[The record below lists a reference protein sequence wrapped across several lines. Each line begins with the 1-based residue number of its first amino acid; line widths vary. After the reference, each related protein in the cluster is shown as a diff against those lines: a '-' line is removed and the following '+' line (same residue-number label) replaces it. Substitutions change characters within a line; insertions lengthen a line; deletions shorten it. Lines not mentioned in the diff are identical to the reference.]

1 MVRTKLPDWIQ
12 PQLATLAETAP
23 AGDDWLHEIK
33 YDGYRLLAW
42 IDGTDVRLMTRN
54 QKDWTDRFPAVVE
67 ALASLGWTG
76 AVADGEVGVELAD
89 GRTSFQALQN
99 VLGQGVPGRQ
109 LRFWIFDLLYMS
121 GRSLVD
127 APLSERKQRLRS
139 ALDGVGGGLLRYSEH
154 VEGRGPAFHAEACS
168 HGLEGIISKRAS
180 APYRGGRGTDWRK
193 VKCLREQEFVVGG
206 YTAPGGSRK
215 GLGAL
220 HVGSY
225 EGDRLIY
232 RGKVGTGYTEATL
245 RDLVKRLKPL
255 RQDVSPFADGPRGA
269 SARASTWV
277 EPVLVAQIRY
287 TEITD
292 DGRLRHPV
300 YLGLREDKAAPQV
313 SLEVP
318 AATDSSDA
326 PDLPSAATGTAPS
339 PAGTP
344 SKPGRPMQIHGVRIS
359 SPDKI
364 LYPEVGVTKLDLIRY
379 YESVE
384 GWILPHLAR
393 RPLTLVRCPAGHGG
407 NCFFQKHFDRKS
419 VPAALSLL
427 TIEERDGP
435 ELYGILNDLP
445 GILSLVQLGALELHT
460 WNSKADRVE
469 RPDRFTIDL
478 DPDPGVAWDAV
489 VDSALHVREVLQEL
503 GLESFIKTTGGK
515 GLHVVVP
522 IDRRTSWDDVKAFSG
537 GIASLLS
544 RAAPELYT
552 TEMLKAKRKGRILI
566 DYLRNARGAT
576 AIEAYSTR
584 ARAGAPVAAPIH
596 WDELADGV
604 RANTFT
610 VRNMSA
616 RVRDL
621 RDDPW
626 SGMAAVRQSIT
637 AAMRRR
643 LGVG

>member
-1 MVRTKLPDWIQ
+1 MVR
-12 PQLATLAETAP
+12 
-23 AGDDWLHEIK
+23 
-33 YDGYRLLAW
+33 
-42 IDGTDVRLMTRN
+42 
-54 QKDWTDRFPAVVE
+54 
-67 ALASLGWTG
+67 S
-76 AVADGEVGVELAD
+76 
-89 GRTSFQALQN
+89 
-99 VLGQGVPGRQ
+99 
-109 LRFWIFDLLYMS
+109 
-121 GRSLVD
+121 
-127 APLSERKQRLRS
+127 
-139 ALDGVGGGLLRYSEH
+139 
-154 VEGRGPAFHAEACS
+154 C
-168 HGLEGIISKRAS
+168 
-180 APYRGGRGTDWRK
+180 
-193 VKCLREQEFVVGG
+193 
-206 YTAPGGSRK
+206 
-215 GLGAL
+215 
-220 HVGSY
+220 
-225 EGDRLIY
+225 
-232 RGKVGTGYTEATL
+232 
-245 RDLVKRLKPL
+245 
-255 RQDVSPFADGPRGA
+255 
-269 SARASTWV
+269 
-277 EPVLVAQIRY
+277 
-287 TEITD
+287 
-292 DGRLRHPV
+292 
-300 YLGLREDKAAPQV
+300 
-313 SLEVP
+313 
-318 AATDSSDA
+318 
-326 PDLPSAATGTAPS
+326 
-339 PAGTP
+339 
-344 SKPGRPMQIHGVRIS
+344 
-359 SPDKI
+359 
-364 LYPEVGVTKLDLIRY
+364 
-379 YESVE
+379 
-384 GWILPHLAR
+384 
-393 RPLTLVRCPAGHGG
+393 
-407 NCFFQKHFDRKS
+407 
-419 VPAALSLL
+419 
-427 TIEERDGP
+427 
-435 ELYGILNDLP
+435 NDLP